1 MRALCC
7 VLLSFIFYKLAKN
20 KLDAGIFMSK
30 SDEVWAYIWSILFY
44 VSIISAGVLC
54 ALGL

>member
-20 KLDAGIFMSK
+20 KLDGGIFMSK
-30 SDEVWAYIWSILFY
+30 SDEVWAYIWSTLFY
-44 VSIISAGVLC
+44 VFLIGTVVLLV
-54 ALGL
+54 LGL

>member
-20 KLDAGIFMSK
+20 KLDAGIFMDK
-30 SDEVWAYIWSILFY
+30 SDTLWAYIWSTLFY
-44 VSIISAGVLC
+44 VSLIAAVVLLV
-54 ALGL
+54 LGL